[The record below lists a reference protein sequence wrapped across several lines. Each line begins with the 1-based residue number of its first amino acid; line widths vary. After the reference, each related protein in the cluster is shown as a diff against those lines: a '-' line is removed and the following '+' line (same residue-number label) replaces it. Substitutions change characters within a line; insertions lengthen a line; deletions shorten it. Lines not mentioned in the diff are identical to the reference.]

1 MGDLTD
7 DARKGAFEPEKPT
20 KVPDVEAPE
29 PPVVGISGEIPL
41 DPFTATSL
49 FIEVKPGLS
58 INVDQIT
65 DFVRIHLEKEDMF
78 YVIITLSNGKQL
90 KLDND
95 DAEVFMA
102 SLSKYRPI
110 LIRHG
115 MLELPSEAVLT
126 GEDESIE
133 VAKK

>member
-1 MGDLTD
+1 MEES
-7 DARKGAFEPEKPT
+7 KKEVFEPKKPT
-20 KVPDVEAPE
+20 KVPNLEAPE

-65 DFVRIHLEKEDMF
+65 DFVRIHVEKEDEL
-78 YVIITLSNGKQL
+78 YVIVTLSNGKQL
-90 KLDND
+90 KLDNE

-102 SLSKYRPI
+102 LLSKYRPI
-110 LIRHG
+110 LIRQG
-115 MLELPSEAVLT
+115 VLELPSEAVLT
-126 GEDESIE
+126 GEEESIE
-133 VAKK
+133 IAKK